1 MRFGM
6 VGLGRM
12 GAGLSRRAAQ
22 GGHEVVAFD
31 QDESVRAALGAES
44 NIETVASL
52 SALVTALPQPR
63 TVWLMLPAG
72 EITESV
78 LRQVADLLG
87 RGDLI
92 IEGGNSHYPDSQR
105 RGQELAERGISF
117 VDAGVSGGVWGL
129 TEGFGLMVGGSAQS
143 VAHVEPLLRSLAP
156 TPDTGWVHAGDVGAG
171 HFTKMVHNGI
181 EYGLMQAYAEGFA
194 VLQAKPEF
202 DIDVAAVAEA
212 WRYGTV
218 IRSWL
223 LDLMAQAL
231 SADDLDEIAPVV
243 ADSGEGRWTVKESV
257 DLGIPAPVISAALTA
272 RFASQGDADL
282 ANRLLAAT
290 RRGFGGHAVMPE
302 PPD

>member
-31 QDESVRAALGAES
+31 QDESARTALAAES
-44 NIETVASL
+44 NIQTVASL
-52 SALVTALPQPR
+52 RALVDELPQPR
-63 TVWLMLPAG
+63 SVWLMLPAG

-78 LRQVADLLG
+78 LHQVADLLD

-105 RGQELAERGISF
+105 RGRELAERGIGF
-117 VDAGVSGGVWGL
+117 MDAGVSGGVWGL
-129 TEGFGLMVGGSAQS
+129 TEGFGLMVGGSGQS
-143 VAHVEPLLRSLAP
+143 VARLEPLLRSLAP
-156 TPDTGWVHAGDVGAG
+156 TPNSGWVHAGDVGAG
-171 HFTKMVHNGI
+171 HFAKMVHNGI

-194 VLQAKPEF
+194 VLQAKAEF
-202 DIDVAAVAEA
+202 DIDAAAVAEA
-212 WRYGTV
+212 WRHGTV

-231 SADDLDEIAPVV
+231 AADDLDAIAPVV

-257 DLGIPAPVISAALTA
+257 DLGVPAPVISAALTA
-272 RFASQGDADL
+272 RFTSQGDADL

-302 PPD
+302 AGD

>member
-31 QDESVRAALGAES
+31 QNEAARTAIANEPNVQTVTSLAAL
-44 NIETVASL
+44 IE
-52 SALVTALPQPR
+52 ALPAPR
-63 TVWLMLPAG
+63 SVWLMLPAG
-72 EITESV
+72 EITETV
-78 LRQVADLLG
+78 LQQIARLLE
-87 RGDLI
+87 RGDLV

-105 RGQELAERGISF
+105 RGQELAERGIAF
-117 VDAGVSGGVWGL
+117 MDAGVSGGVWGL
-129 TEGFGLMVGGSAQS
+129 TEGFGLMVGGSAAS
-143 VAHVEPLLRSLAP
+143 VAQVEPLLRTLAP

-202 DIDVAAVAEA
+202 DIDLAAVAEA

-231 SADDLDEIAPVV
+231 TADGLAEIAPVV
-243 ADSGEGRWTVKESV
+243 ADSGEGRWTVQESV
-257 DLGIPAPVISAALTA
+257 DLGVPAPVISAALTA
-272 RFASQGDADL
+272 RFTSQGDADL

-290 RRGFGGHAVMPE
+290 RRGFGGHAVTPE
-302 PPD
+302 QPN

>member
-31 QDESVRAALGAES
+31 QNEAARTAIANEPNVQTVTSLAAL
-44 NIETVASL
+44 IE
-52 SALVTALPQPR
+52 ALPAPR
-63 TVWLMLPAG
+63 SVWLMLPAG
-72 EITESV
+72 EITETV
-78 LRQVADLLG
+78 LQQIARLLE
-87 RGDLI
+87 RGDLV

-105 RGQELAERGISF
+105 RGQELAERGIAF
-117 VDAGVSGGVWGL
+117 MDAGVSGGVWGL
-129 TEGFGLMVGGSAQS
+129 TEGFGLMVGGSAAS
-143 VAHVEPLLRSLAP
+143 VAQVEPLLRTLAP
-156 TPDTGWVHAGDVGAG
+156 TPDSGWVHAGDVGAG

-202 DIDVAAVAEA
+202 DIDLAAVAEA

-231 SADDLDEIAPVV
+231 TADDLAEIAPVV
-243 ADSGEGRWTVKESV
+243 ADSGEGRWTVQESV
-257 DLGIPAPVISAALTA
+257 DLGVPAPVISAALTA
-272 RFASQGDADL
+272 RFTSQGAADL

-290 RRGFGGHAVMPE
+290 RRGFGGHALTPE
-302 PPD
+302 QPN

>member
-1 MRFGM
+1 
-6 VGLGRM
+6 M

-31 QDESVRAALGAES
+31 QDESARTALAAES
-44 NIETVASL
+44 NIQTVASL
-52 SALVTALPQPR
+52 RALVDELPQPR
-63 TVWLMLPAG
+63 SVWLMLPAG

-78 LRQVADLLG
+78 LHQVADLLD

-105 RGQELAERGISF
+105 RGRELAERGIGF
-117 VDAGVSGGVWGL
+117 MDAGVSGGVWGL
-129 TEGFGLMVGGSAQS
+129 TEGFGLMVGGSGQS
-143 VAHVEPLLRSLAP
+143 VARLEPLLRSLAP
-156 TPDTGWVHAGDVGAG
+156 TPNSGWVHAGDVGAG
-171 HFTKMVHNGI
+171 HFAKMVHNGI

-194 VLQAKPEF
+194 VLQAKAEF
-202 DIDVAAVAEA
+202 DIDAAAVAEA
-212 WRYGTV
+212 WRHGTV

-231 SADDLDEIAPVV
+231 ATDDLDEIAPVV

-257 DLGIPAPVISAALTA
+257 DLGVPVPVISAALTA
-272 RFASQGDADL
+272 RFTSQGDADL

-302 PPD
+302 AAD